1 MGRSRWVV
9 GGAGAGAVGLAAW
22 DLLQRKHT
30 ILRRY
35 PVVGHLRY
43 LLEDI
48 RPELQQYFIERDW
61 DGRPFDRD
69 TRSVVYERAK
79 GIHGERPFGTELDV
93 NEVGYEYLV
102 HSAAPADPPDE
113 PTRVVVAAP
122 TARGRTPWRCSTSR
136 R

>member
-9 GGAGAGAVGLAAW
+9 GGAGAGAAAVAAW

-48 RPELQQYFIERDW
+48 RPELQQYFIERNW

-102 HSAAPADPPDE
+102 HSAAPADPPE
-113 PTRVVVAAP
+113 CRRASSSAVRTAP
-122 TARGRTPWRCSTSR
+122 SPTPWRCSTCR